1 MACKTDVEQLKR
13 THGRRLLK
21 MPGVSGVGIE
31 RGPRADDYVLVVH
44 VSDDDENDTRRRD
57 AGSRA
62 GVGANREERTVQEAV
77 GAVKRYSVFAVLR
90 IRLPFATAGV
100 AMDISSSEFFPRTLN
115 SGPAW
120 ITKVSPSSLR
130 AKIRPL

>member
-44 VSDDDENDTRRRD
+44 VSDDDEKI
-57 AGSRA
+57 RA
-62 GVGANREERTVQEAV
+62 AVMREVGPESVRI
-77 GAVKRYSVFAVLR
+77 VK
-90 IRLPFATAGV
+90 
-100 AMDISSSEFFPRTLN
+100 
-115 SGPAW
+115 SGPFR
-120 ITKVSPSSLR
+120 KQ
-130 AKIRPL
+130 